1 MKNKYNLVART
12 ALFVLGL
19 TAAFALNTT
28 AIAQILWYNGD
39 LDGRNGGANQD
50 GGQLGAGEYSHIYDN
65 FTGPAGGHTWN
76 VAGLFSDNLM
86 AAGLNTAITSASW
99 DIRTGVSEG
108 NGGTD
113 LFSGTTAAT
122 VVATGR
128 SAFGLLE
135 YQVTVSGLSVSL
147 PALGSG
153 FYFLN
158 VSPIVPA
165 GVNGQSFQ
173 STTSG
178 LNHVGTPPGN
188 DGNSW
193 WNSNLFG
200 VNYTSTTAIFG
211 AGTWDVSGG
220 VIGVD
225 VVPEPA
231 TVALL
236 VCGAG
241 ALLIA
246 ARRRRGA

>member
-1 MKNKYNLVART
+1 MKNKYNLAARA

-19 TAAFALNTT
+19 TASFALNTT
-28 AIAQILWYNGD
+28 AIAQVLWYNGD
-39 LDGRNGGANQD
+39 FDGRNGGANQD

-65 FTGPAGGHTWN
+65 FTGPGSGQTWN
-76 VAGLFSDNLM
+76 VTGLFSDNLM

-108 NGGTD
+108 NGGTVVA
-113 LFSGTTAAT
+113 SGTNAA
-122 VVATGR
+122 VVTATGR
-128 SAFGLLE
+128 SGFGLLE
-135 YQVTVSGLSVSL
+135 YQVTVSGLSLSL

-165 GVNGQSFQ
+165 NVTGQSFQ

-178 LNHVGTPPGN
+178 ANAVGTPPGN

-200 VNYTSTTAIFG
+200 VNFTSTTAIFG
-211 AGTWDVSGG
+211 SGTWDVSGG
-220 VIGVD
+220 VIGT

-231 TVALL
+231 TWALL
-236 VCGAG
+236 TCGVG